1 MISCIRCAC
10 GNRVREED
18 LIEAGLYLA
27 DSGTGSVY
35 VKFICSRCERVAQ
48 RTLSIA
54 EWDEGRILFVGS
66 ADDEAPDWVD
76 DRRSWTADDTVRL
89 AGVLREHGVSLVDT
103 STGANVPV
111 PIPVGPGYQ
120 VPFAARAKAEAGI
133 STMAV
138 GLILGALQAE
148 AILKEGHADLIAI
161 GRQARRAIG
170 MPLATDLA
178 RQFC

>member
-54 EWDEGRILFVGS
+54 EWDEGRIVFVGS

-76 DRRSWTADDTVRL
+76 DRHQS
-89 AGVLREHGVSLVDT
+89 
-103 STGANVPV
+103 
-111 PIPVGPGYQ
+111 
-120 VPFAARAKAEAGI
+120 
-133 STMAV
+133 
-138 GLILGALQAE
+138 GLITYAEIRAFEREIDDDGPAMNALRASVGHPGSGA
-148 AILKEGHADLIAI
+148 H
-161 GRQARRAIG
+161 
-170 MPLATDLA
+170 PLDES
-178 RQFC
+178 QGGP